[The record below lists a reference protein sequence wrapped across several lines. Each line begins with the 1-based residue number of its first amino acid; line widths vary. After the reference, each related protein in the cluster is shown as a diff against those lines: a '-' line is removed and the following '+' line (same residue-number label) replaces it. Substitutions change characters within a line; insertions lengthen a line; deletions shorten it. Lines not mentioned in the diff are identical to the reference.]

1 MPYIVVILPLA
12 NGDREDAK
20 KLIRMDSDGEATGGG
35 GGNSG
40 GMELHSSDCVGG
52 ETMVMSHHEATQ

>member
-1 MPYIVVILPLA
+1 MLYIVVILA

-20 KLIRMDSDGEATGGG
+20 KLIRMDSDGEATSGG